1 MGFSGA
7 LIFGGKSCFQNMAAN
22 CQSSSRR
29 VAPPGNSER
38 SLGNSERS
46 LGNSER
52 PWAAVV
58 DAAAFEARKAAAVDI
73 VLGCEPE
80 AMAK

>member
-1 MGFSGA
+1 
-7 LIFGGKSCFQNMAAN
+7 MAAN

-52 PWAAVV
+52 LWAAVV
-58 DAAAFEARKAAAVDI
+58 DAAAVEARKAVAVDI

>member
-1 MGFSGA
+1 
-7 LIFGGKSCFQNMAAN
+7 MAAN

-29 VAPPGNSER
+29 VAPP
-38 SLGNSERS
+38 GNSERS

-80 AMAK
+80 AIAK

>member
-1 MGFSGA
+1 
-7 LIFGGKSCFQNMAAN
+7 MAAN

-38 SLGNSERS
+38 SLGNRERSLGNSERS
-46 LGNSER
+46 LGNNER